1 MWIMISATAPSRLP
15 AGYLLRTAVEADLP
29 GARRVMLDTVY
40 RDLRTGYRPAW
51 HGDIIDLAGAY
62 LLPARNTLLV
72 AEHDGEIVATAGVRA
87 HGPAHPPNPRWLAE
101 RFPSATTA
109 QLCRV
114 YVDPGHRRRGLAR
127 LLVSALLDFVAAD
140 PGFRDAYLHTDP
152 ASPGA
157 EAFWRSLGTLVLDE
171 RPEPRGPGTVHF
183 TLDLPRA

>member
-1 MWIMISATAPSRLP
+1 MISSVATSSRLP
-15 AGYLLRTAVEADLP
+15 DGYTLRTATEADVP

-40 RDLRTGYRPAW
+40 RDLRTGYRPEW

-62 LLPARNTLLV
+62 LLPPRHTLLV
-72 AEHDGEIVATAGVRA
+72 AEHDGEVVATAGVRA
-87 HGPAHPPNPRWLAE
+87 HGPAHPPNPLWLAE

-114 YVDPGHRRRGLAR
+114 YVDPAHRRRGLAR
-127 LLVSALLDFVAAD
+127 HLVTALLGFIAAD

-157 EAFWRSLGTLVLDE
+157 DAFWRSLGTLVLDE
-171 RPEPRGPGTVHF
+171 RPEPTGPGTVHF
-183 TLDLPRA
+183 TLALPRA